1 MRPAYYL
8 VLILTSSLFLSFGG
22 DAFAGT
28 PPITTCYNDPDPTV
42 CGLTSSPF
50 SAVMGIFDVIVPGFG
65 TLLLWGPVVFAFW
78 IKTQKAEI
86 AGIVGI
92 IIAATVTGLNPQAIN
107 MGMVLMA
114 ISAGLS
120 LVGIFQRVK
129 QTV

>member
-1 MRPAYYL
+1 MGA
-8 VLILTSSLFLSFGG
+8 
-22 DAFAGT
+22 
-28 PPITTCYNDPDPTV
+28 PPIDTCFNDPDVTV
-42 CGLTSSPF
+42 CGLTDAPF
-50 SAVMGIFDVIVPGFG
+50 SAIMAVFDVIVPGFG
-65 TLLLWGPVVFAFW
+65 LLMLWGPIVFAFW

-92 IIAATVTGLNPQAIN
+92 IIASTVTGLHPTALS
-107 MGMVLMA
+107 MGIVLVA